1 MELINTNKNGQ
12 TLLSSRE
19 IAEYAGKN
27 HSDVM
32 RAIRKMEKSW
42 MEVNQSNF
50 ALVEY
55 LDGKGQKRPEYLLT
69 KKESLY
75 IATKFNDIARAKLIN
90 RWEELEQQVQNNQF
104 QIPTTLSSALLLA
117 SQQAERIEQQQ
128 LLLQQTNNQLQA
140 VSTKVNQQ
148 ANQLKE
154 QAPKVVFADAI
165 MESGDSCL
173 VGHLATLITQA
184 GFEIGQ
190 NRLFKLLRDLGYLGC
205 VGEKYNKPLQ
215 HAVEDGLFELK
226 YSEYVDNQGKRKMTT
241 VTKVTAK
248 GQEFF
253 INLFKI

>member
-1 MELINTNKNGQ
+1 MVTITKRQNERMG
-12 TLLSSRE
+12 SRE
-19 IAEYAGKN
+19 IAEMTGKS
-27 HSDVM
+27 HAHLLRD
-32 RAIRKMEKSW
+32 IRKMEESW
-42 MEVNQSNF
+42 IKINQTNF
-50 ALVEY
+50 VLVDY
-55 LDGKGQKRPEYLLT
+55 IDGKGEKRPEYLLT

-75 IATKFNDIARAKLIN
+75 IATKFNDIARARLIN

-104 QIPTTLSSALLLA
+104 QIPTTLSGALLLA
-117 SQQAERIEQQQ
+117 SQQAEQIEQQQ
-128 LLLQQTNNQLQA
+128 LLLQQTNKQLSE
-140 VSTKVNQQ
+140 VSTKVNEQ

-215 HAVEDGLFELK
+215 KYVQAGIFELK
-226 YSEYVDNQGKRKMTT
+226 YTEFTDNNGKKKMTT
-241 VTKVTAK
+241 VTKVTPV